1 MLSLKCFEEAKNKI
15 CFHPLICSIQ
25 VQIIMQRRNFVK
37 STLGAAGLGLT
48 AAAESVADNW
58 HSQPAFLAKN
68 NFKLKYAPHFGM
80 FENSAGKDP
89 IDQLK
94 FMADMGFT
102 ALEDNGMMGRDVA
115 LQEKIAKE
123 MTRLGMTMGV
133 FVLDKGGN
141 GQNTLAAGKPEYIEI
156 FLNGCRKA
164 VETAKRV
171 NAKFTTVVPGDFER
185 NLPIGIQTGHVID
198 ALRRGADILA
208 PAGLTMVLEP
218 LSDTPNLFL
227 RTSDQTYE
235 ICRAV
240 NSPACKIL
248 FDIYHMQKN
257 EGHII
262 PHINWCWSEIGY
274 FQMGD
279 NPGRKEPTTGEI
291 NYKNIFKHIYQKQKA
306 ENKEFIFG
314 MEHGNSQPGK
324 DGEMAVIK
332 AYVESDSF
340 TV

>member
-1 MLSLKCFEEAKNKI
+1 
-15 CFHPLICSIQ
+15 
-25 VQIIMQRRNFVK
+25 MQRRDFVK
-37 STLGAAGLGLT
+37 STLGLAGAALT
-48 AAAESVADNW
+48 GVAVAGNPGPKT
-58 HSQPAFLAKN
+58 HTMAKN
-68 NFKLKYAPHFGM
+68 QFKLRYAPHFGM
-80 FENSAGKDP
+80 FENSAGKDL

-94 FMADMGFT
+94 FMADMGFM
-102 ALEDNGMMGRDVA
+102 ALEDNGMMGRTPEV
-115 LQEKIAKE
+115 QEKIAKE
-123 MTRLGMTMGV
+123 MTRLGMKMGV
-133 FVLDKGGN
+133 FVVDKGGN
-141 GQNTLAAGKPEYIEI
+141 GQNTLAAGKQEHIDI
-156 FLNGCRKA
+156 FLNGCKRA

-171 NAKFTTVVPGDFER
+171 NAKWMTVVPGDFER

-198 ALRRGADILA
+198 ALRRGAEILE
-208 PAGLTMVLEP
+208 PHGMTMVLEP

-248 FDIYHMQKN
+248 FDVYHMQKN

-274 FQMGD
+274 FQIGD

-291 NYKNIFKHIYQKQKA
+291 NYKKVFEHCYKKAKA
-306 ENKEFIFG
+306 ENKDFIWG
-314 MEHGNSQPGK
+314 MEHGNARPGK
-324 DGEMAVIK
+324 EGETALIQ

-340 TV
+340 VV

>member
-1 MLSLKCFEEAKNKI
+1 
-15 CFHPLICSIQ
+15 
-25 VQIIMQRRNFVK
+25 MQRRSFVK
-37 STLGAAGLGLT
+37 STLGAAGLGT
-48 AAAESVADNW
+48 AVLGESVAATW
-58 HSQPAFLAKN
+58 HAQPNFLAKN
-68 NFKLKYAPHFGM
+68 NFKLKYGPHIGM

-102 ALEDNGMMGRDVA
+102 AFEDNGMMGRDPA
-115 LQEKIAKE
+115 LQEKMGKE
-123 MTRLGMTMGV
+123 MARLGITMGV

-141 GQNTLAAGKPEYIEI
+141 GQNTLAAGKPEFVDI
-156 FLNGCRKA
+156 FLNGCRRA

-171 NAKFTTVVPGDFER
+171 NAKWTTVVPGDFER

-198 ALRRGADILA
+198 ALRRGAEILE
-208 PAGLTMVLEP
+208 PAGLVMVLEP

-235 ICRAV
+235 ICRGV
-240 NSPACKIL
+240 NSPSCKLL

-257 EGHII
+257 EGHVI
-262 PHINWCWSEIGY
+262 PHINWSWNEIAY
-274 FQMGD
+274 FQIGD

-291 NYKNIFKHIYQKQKA
+291 NYKNIFKHVYQKAKA
-306 ENKEFIFG
+306 ENKEFVFG
-314 MEHGNSQPGK
+314 MEHGNSMPGK
-324 DGEMAVIK
+324 EGEMALIK

-340 TV
+340 AV

>member
-1 MLSLKCFEEAKNKI
+1 
-15 CFHPLICSIQ
+15 
-25 VQIIMQRRNFVK
+25 MQRRNFVK

-48 AAAESVADNW
+48 TAAESVAENW

-68 NFKLKYAPHFGM
+68 TFKLKYAPHFGM
-80 FENSAGKDP
+80 FENSAGKDL

-102 ALEDNGMMGRDVA
+102 AIEDNGMMGRDVA
-115 LQEKIAKE
+115 TQEKIAKE
-123 MTRLGMTMGV
+123 MARLGMTLGV

-171 NAKFTTVVPGDFER
+171 NTKFTTVVPGDFER
-185 NLPIGIQTGHVID
+185 SLPIGIQTGHVID

-208 PAGLTMVLEP
+208 PAGITMVLEP

-274 FQMGD
+274 FQIGD

-291 NYKNIFKHIYQKQKA
+291 NYKNVFKHIYQKQKA